1 MIWRRKAVTFASLL
15 ILMIRIQGGSTIRCH
30 PAEYLIGN
38 ECCPTCS
45 PGSRVKTDC
54 TEFRSTS
61 CQPCSNGT
69 YMNQPT
75 GLKNCLSCTNCDP
88 GSGLRT
94 KRSCTLKSN
103 TVCEPLEGFYCID
116 SKENSCVA
124 AEKHTACKPGQYI
137 SSKGTASTDTVCSD
151 CSHGTFSDG
160 TFTSCQQ
167 HTQCEAESQLIK
179 PGTSATDAEC
189 GENSHSY
196 VVPLV
201 IGLVVFFLILGFA
214 LLFLWKK
221 GLCKCIQKK
230 GRTPTKETTDGQE
243 TNMRLNTEVEE
254 TNWR

>member
-1 MIWRRKAVTFASLL
+1 LVHVNINCEASCSLVILVLSHLL
-15 ILMIRIQGGSTIRCH
+15 KFQGGSTIRCH

-45 PGSRVKTDC
+45 PGKMHLNREGPAHCDAFK
-54 TEFRSTS
+54 STS
-61 CQPCSNGT
+61 CQPCSKGT
-69 YMNQPT
+69 YMNQNT
-75 GLKNCLSCTNCDP
+75 RLKNCLSCTNCDP
-88 GSGLRT
+88 GSGLRI

-116 SKENSCVA
+116 SKEHSCVA

-137 SSKGTASTDTVCSD
+137 SSKGTTSTDTVCSD

-201 IGLVVFFLILGFA
+201 IGLVVFLILGFA

-221 GLCKCIQKK
+221 GLCKCKLYV
-230 GRTPTKETTDGQE
+230 P
-243 TNMRLNTEVEE
+243 
-254 TNWR
+254 